1 MVLARCDP
9 ESSCVALE
17 ADVVPEGVLLPAA
30 VVAGA
35 EVLHQQPGSGDERLM
50 RRTRKVAEK

>member
-1 MVLARCDP
+1 M
-9 ESSCVALE
+9 ALE
-17 ADVVPEGVLLPAA
+17 ADVVTEGVLLPADI
-30 VVAGA
+30 VSGA